1 MTTLQLVISGI
12 GLFFA
17 ACLTIIGSLL
27 IYSLNKLR
35 EDLKEMRTDIKK
47 LDDKKVDKET
57 SRAEYNTVMV
67 LLENIQQGVKSLNTK
82 FDTKVDPLSEK
93 VSRID
98 TTTQL
103 NNKDIDYL
111 TKQVDKFDS

>member
-12 GLFFA
+12 GIFFA

-35 EDLKEMRTDIKK
+35 ENLKDMRNDIKK

-57 SRAEYNTVMV
+57 NRAEYNTVMV
-67 LLENIQQGVKSLNTK
+67 LLESIKEQLGLLNQ
-82 FDTKVDPLSEK
+82 VSEK
-93 VSRID
+93 VNRID

-111 TKQVDKFDS
+111 TKQVDKLNP

>member
-27 IYSLNKLR
+27 IYFLNKLR

-57 SRAEYNTVMV
+57 SRAEFNAVMT
-67 LLENIQQGVKSLNTK
+67 LLENIQQGIQTLNGKADSLKT
-82 FDTKVDPLSEK
+82 E
-93 VSRID
+93 VSQIN
-98 TTTQL
+98 TTTPL
-103 NNKDIDYL
+103 NNKDIGYL
-111 TKQVDKFDS
+111 TKEVDKLNP